1 LLTELLKICKTDVAE
16 QCFAGVDACSQDGK
30 IPIMVSGFYPFP
42 VYRNIFE
49 EIFKDGFCVFS
60 IALEELF
67 EKGGVQVFV
76 EDEWGSDFLHICN
89 FFFRYALSSNVI
101 FSIGCAPAKRGLTL
115 SRREK
120 LPIYC
125 SKIHIV
131 MKNFRPLTLLI
142 ITIGVIA
149 VSSPAAYAQVNCSLM
164 QVNNAAAATHASN
177 MSYWFGVMEL
187 PFLFIAVL
195 FAFLTAHAMK
205 GGKFGKGMTFMA
217 WGFLVM
223 AVGHLHMQI
232 EHYYGINIFK
242 TLLGSISGSI
252 AWFVALVVTWGLS
265 GLGFYSIYK
274 ASKGA

>member
-1 LLTELLKICKTDVAE
+1 
-16 QCFAGVDACSQDGK
+16 
-30 IPIMVSGFYPFP
+30 
-42 VYRNIFE
+42 
-49 EIFKDGFCVFS
+49 
-60 IALEELF
+60 
-67 EKGGVQVFV
+67 
-76 EDEWGSDFLHICN
+76 
-89 FFFRYALSSNVI
+89 
-101 FSIGCAPAKRGLTL
+101 
-115 SRREK
+115 
-120 LPIYC
+120 
-125 SKIHIV
+125 

-149 VSSPAAYAQVNCSLM
+149 VSSPAAQCQVNCSLM
-164 QVNNAAAATHASN
+164 QVNNSAAATHASN

-195 FAFLTAHAMK
+195 FAFLTAHALK

-232 EHYYGINIFK
+232 EHYYGVNIFK
-242 TLLGSISGSI
+242 TLLGSLSGSV